1 MTKAIDI
8 MTGLNNNAEFVSI
21 RQEKE
26 SDKRGCCKMVYGH
39 FGPLPCSRHTLFIER
54 RIQQLKITLN
64 KVF

>member
-26 SDKRGCCKMVYGH
+26 SDKRGCCKIH
-39 FGPLPCSRHTLFIER
+39 ELSQSPLLQC
-54 RIQQLKITLN
+54 
-64 KVF
+64 